1 MLYTSAARQ
10 RRLVGVCLQIQY
22 KSKTHEERKTQKKK
36 KTKGEQYPS
45 NG

>member
-22 KSKTHEERKTQKKK
+22 KNKTNKERKTQKK